1 MELVRRINGATAL
14 QQIKWRGAGGA
25 RGVHHG
31 LVFRGVF
38 VGLKQYFVQLLAH
51 RLRANALA
59 QLLRP
64 LGDQGDRGLL
74 LLNGHQRLGNHFGRG
89 LAEKTL
95 TRAAKVVRRLKQ
107 ADQHGRLLL

>member
-38 VGLKQYFVQLLAH
+38 VGLEQNLVELLAH

-64 LGDQGDRGLL
+64 LGDQGDCGLFL
-74 LLNGHQRLGNHFGRG
+74 LDGHQRLGNHLGRG
-89 LAEKTL
+89 LTEKAFAC
-95 TRAAKVVRRLKQ
+95 AAKVVRRLKQ